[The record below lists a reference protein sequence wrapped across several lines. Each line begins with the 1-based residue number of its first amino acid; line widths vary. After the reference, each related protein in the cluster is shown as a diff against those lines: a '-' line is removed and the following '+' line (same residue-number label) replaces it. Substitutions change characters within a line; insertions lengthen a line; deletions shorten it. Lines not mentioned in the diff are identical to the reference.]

1 MRRKNVQV
9 HPREKF
15 IVAELFVFFFR
26 QRLVLHRKTLSR
38 KSKHVKFQW
47 PAHHQLFQA
56 SFGVQDLVYGLWF
69 MV

>member
-15 IVAELFVFFFR
+15 IFAELFVSFF
-26 QRLVLHRKTLSR
+26 QRYLVLHRKTLGR

-47 PAHHQLFQA
+47 PAYRQVFAA
-56 SFGVQDLVYGLWF
+56 SFRVQELVYGLGF
-69 MV
+69 RV